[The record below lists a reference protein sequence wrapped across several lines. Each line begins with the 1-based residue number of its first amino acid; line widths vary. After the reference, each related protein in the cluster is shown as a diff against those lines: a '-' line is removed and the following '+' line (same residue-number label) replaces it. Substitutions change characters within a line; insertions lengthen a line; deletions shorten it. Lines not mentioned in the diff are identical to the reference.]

1 MEKIIIEE
9 DKILEFISKNDRKK
23 VARLSNYKD
32 LIERLLSIEISLNA
46 IYEFILENDKEI
58 GNRAN
63 FYKYVK
69 NNFVT
74 SKNKNKPKP
83 TTEPKT
89 ENKAEHKPEPKTEK
103 PTTVCPPKNA
113 TSILSQNFDLLAFPE
128 Q

>member
-1 MEKIIIEE
+1 MEKVIISE
-9 DKILEFISKNDRKK
+9 DKIKEFIAKNDKRK

-32 LIERLLSIEISLNA
+32 LIERLINSEISLNA

-74 SKNKNKPKP
+74 RNKPKP
-83 TTEPKT
+83 KPKPTIEPKT
-89 ENKAEHKPEPKTEK
+89 EHKTEK
-103 PTTVCPPKNA
+103 PTTIYPPKNA
-113 TSILSQNFDLLAFPE
+113 TSILSQNFDLLAFSE
-128 Q
+128 

>member
-46 IYEFILENDKEI
+46 IYEFILENDTEI

-69 NNFVT
+69 NNFVI
-74 SKNKNKPKP
+74 SRNKPKTEHKPKP

-89 ENKAEHKPEPKTEK
+89 EHKPEPKTEK

-128 Q
+128 

>member
-74 SKNKNKPKP
+74 SKNKNKP
-83 TTEPKT
+83 EP
-89 ENKAEHKPEPKTEK
+89 KAEHKPEPKAEK

>member
-32 LIERLLSIEISLNA
+32 LIERLLSVEISLNA

-89 ENKAEHKPEPKTEK
+89 EK